1 MKRKVFSSKDQLKKW
16 AKKTTGVILTSLT
29 LLGSAESIE
38 FKFPTPKAI
47 SHIMETDPTVF
58 PEGSYAISY
67 SNVEELDSS
76 NLDYSKMAMV
86 VAFEAQ
92 LADKKTFIGGL
103 RFLIEHLAD
112 FKYCCKIN
120 KTNPAYVTA
129 SIWVIEPSDMVE
141 FKALEDILSKYSAFY
156 AFNDGTGTLNLNNA
170 RMGKGSAN
178 HMFEV

>member
-1 MKRKVFSSKDQLKKW
+1 MEFKLKRKVFSSKDQLKKW

-92 LADKKTFIGGL
+92 LADKKL
-103 RFLIEHLAD
+103 L
-112 FKYCCKIN
+112 
-120 KTNPAYVTA
+120 
-129 SIWVIEPSDMVE
+129 
-141 FKALEDILSKYSAFY
+141 
-156 AFNDGTGTLNLNNA
+156 
-170 RMGKGSAN
+170 
-178 HMFEV
+178 